1 MEEDGRLTRTGG
13 AEDKPMSESQELMLM
28 KVMSHHHG
36 RARAISM
43 TALHQAVFGRQV
55 GDKIN
60 GTRRLRELV
69 TRLKDDGVPICSK
82 SDSDGG
88 GYYLASAGSDLEDY
102 CRRLRAQALR
112 KLAIEAKLRRMAL
125 PELLGQIS
133 VALAREERPEAARQ
147 K

>member
-1 MEEDGRLTRTGG
+1 
-13 AEDKPMSESQELMLM
+13 MLM
-28 KVMSHHHG
+28 KILSHHHG

-43 TALHQAVFGRQV
+43 TALHQAVYGVQA

-60 GTRRLRELV
+60 GTRRLRELI
-69 TRLKDDGVPICSK
+69 TRLKDDGVPICST
-82 SDSDGG
+82 SDSEGG

-112 KLAIEAKLRRMAL
+112 KLVIEAKLRRVAL

-133 VALAREERPEAARQ
+133 VELARPEAGEAQ
-147 K
+147 T